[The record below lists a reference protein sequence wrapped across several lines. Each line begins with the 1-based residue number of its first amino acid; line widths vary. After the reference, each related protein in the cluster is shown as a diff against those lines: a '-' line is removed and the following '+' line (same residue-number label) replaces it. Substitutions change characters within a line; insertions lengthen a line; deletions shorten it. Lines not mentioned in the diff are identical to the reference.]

1 MPTTIYA
8 DGIANIQLIDG
19 IVRLDL
25 VNMGQVE
32 KDKVAIKSVGSVAM
46 SLPALLR
53 TYDQLSSLINAL
65 VEKGLLAKNTSKDP
79 VSEDLSG
86 VSNTADDSNKKLN

>member
-25 VNMGQVE
+25 VNMGQVD
-32 KDKVAIKSVGSVAM
+32 KDKVTLKPVGSVAL

-65 VEKGLLAKNTSKDP
+65 VDKGLLAKNTSKDP

-86 VSNTADDSNKKLN
+86 VAKTADDSNKKLN

>member
-1 MPTTIYA
+1 MQTTIYA

-19 IVRLDL
+19 ILRLDL

-32 KDKVAIKSVGSVAM
+32 KDKVTLKPVCSVAF

-53 TYDQLSSLINAL
+53 TYDQLSNVINGL
-65 VEKGLLAKNTSKDP
+65 VEKGLLEKTVPKDP
-79 VSEDLSG
+79 VSADLS
-86 VSNTADDSNKKLN
+86 SNKVPNKAK

>member
-1 MPTTIYA
+1 MTTTIYA

-19 IVRLDL
+19 IIRLDL

-32 KDKVAIKSVGSVAM
+32 KDKVTIKQVGTVAM

-53 TYDQLSSLINAL
+53 TYDQLNSVINAL
-65 VEKGLLAKNTSKDP
+65 VAKGLLAKNTSKDP

-86 VSNTADDSNKKLN
+86 VAKSDDDSHKKIS

>member
-1 MPTTIYA
+1 MQTTIYA
-8 DGIANIQLIDG
+8 DGVANIQLIDG

-32 KDKVAIKSVGSVAM
+32 KEKVSLRPVGSVAL

-53 TYDQLSSLINAL
+53 TYDQLTNVINAL
-65 VEKGLLAKNTSKDP
+65 VEKGLLEKTAPKDP
-79 VSEDLSG
+79 ISADLSSSKKK
-86 VSNTADDSNKKLN
+86 SN

>member
-1 MPTTIYA
+1 MQTTIYA
-8 DGIANIQLIDG
+8 DGVANIQLIDG

-32 KDKVAIKSVGSVAM
+32 KEKVSLRPVATVAL

-53 TYDQLSSLINAL
+53 TYDQLTNVINAL
-65 VEKGLLAKNTSKDP
+65 VEKGLLEKTAPKDP
-79 VSEDLSG
+79 ISADLSN
-86 VSNTADDSNKKLN
+86 SQKKSDKLQ